1 MFQLLNNAKKN
12 YTTTKREALVMVYT
26 FHKYYH
32 YLLSNKFVF
41 DVDHMALFYLVK
53 KPQVS
58 SWIAQWLLLFFKYDF
73 SMVYKLEKSHS
84 CLDALSHL
92 PTSDEPSGVPN
103 QVVNVPLFLLQL
115 AFLQEINDYLQIRNF
130 PVSYTLEQKRKLTL
144 RALLYALQ

>member
-1 MFQLLNNAKKN
+1 
-12 YTTTKREALVMVYT
+12 
-26 FHKYYH
+26 
-32 YLLSNKFVF
+32 
-41 DVDHMALFYLVK
+41 
-53 KPQVS
+53 
-58 SWIAQWLLLFFKYDF
+58 
-73 SMVYKLEKSHS
+73 MVYKLEKSHS

-115 AFLQEINDYLQIRNF
+115 AFLQKINDYLQIRNF

>member
-1 MFQLLNNAKKN
+1 MDALILITSRWDLEFHVHIDMSNLVIDDMLAQNPIKKYNQLIVYMFQLLNNAKKN

-73 SMVYKLEKSHS
+73 QWY
-84 CLDALSHL
+84 
-92 PTSDEPSGVPN
+92 
-103 QVVNVPLFLLQL
+103 
-115 AFLQEINDYLQIRNF
+115 INLKNRIH
-130 PVSYTLEQKRKLTL
+130 V
-144 RALLYALQ
+144 